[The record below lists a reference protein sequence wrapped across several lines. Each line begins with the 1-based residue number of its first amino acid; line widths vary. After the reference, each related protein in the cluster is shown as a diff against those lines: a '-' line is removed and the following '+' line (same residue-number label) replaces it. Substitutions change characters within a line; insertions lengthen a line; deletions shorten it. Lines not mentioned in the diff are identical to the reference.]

1 MKAKL
6 FIFIGFVAAAI
17 GMSLLF
23 NTAPVHAA
31 GETYRWVNANTIE
44 GSGGSFENL
53 YADGK
58 VTFNRSDGFAVSVEN
73 TCINRE
79 PFVITIT
86 PSQSNRNG
94 SLTTSGCGEEGF
106 SSLDP
111 EAYEFDIAFDIAN
124 PENGPPLPGSD
135 IDFMELDCSTYV
147 NRPDLGENFD
157 QERWR
162 CEAMQACIEG
172 GSSQAECLTT
182 WVGCV
187 DERNNSFSCR
197 NDMVENGTNIDL
209 DGEEEDE
216 NTTTCAVDGLGW
228 IICPILNFT
237 ASLADGAYEI
247 VAGFLEIQPLLTT
260 GTSEPIYQA
269 WSIMRNIANVAFV
282 IAFMI
287 IIFSQITSF
296 GISNYGIKRML
307 PRLIVAAILVNVSY
321 WICAIAVDVTNIL
334 GGSLKQLFDSV
345 GASFEG
351 PDFGTFG
358 GAQTWSNIT
367 IGVLSVAV
375 VVATSLYVTLSA
387 LIPILI
393 TVIAALLTTL
403 IILAVRQ
410 ALIILLVVISPLAF
424 VAFLLPNTQN
434 LFTSWRNLFQTLL
447 LMFPIIAAI
456 FGASALASQVVTAS
470 AQNIDNEA
478 LRIVTQIFGAGIA
491 SIPLLLTI
499 LIPRLAGRLGSFIND
514 PSRGLFDR
522 ARKSAEGYRD
532 YRQNIARQRRL
543 EGTNM
548 LRATS
553 DRWKGSGR
561 KFVRGAGKVMGWGAT
576 GAGKTGFSSAAS
588 FAEGKKLEME
598 QRRANAEKALTE
610 AKQDYVA
617 ERAQNE
623 EYAKKIAGPT
633 GNVERI
639 QAAAITA
646 QKNAVAEAIKNAEV
660 SANIKPGDLGAMA
673 EALKE
678 AIKSG
683 NTVKAQAMQNM
694 MLASGGKGVSS
705 YRNAMQDMESEL
717 ARQGERLDYNS
728 GVGADLRENMLKNH
742 GGVKKDAADLIAQAA
757 SGLDL
762 NQVSNDRS
770 TWQMSDQ
777 DFVTQKDASVKI
789 ALDNSALG
797 KDQAVRIMSN
807 KNLTKELSEE
817 NLARVEAIAQGV
829 VQGSGGD
836 TRATPSPE
844 QLDIAHEEALR
855 EERRRNPGP

>member
-1 MKAKL
+1 
-6 FIFIGFVAAAI
+6 
-17 GMSLLF
+17 MSLAF
-23 NTAPVHAA
+23 NITPVHAA
-31 GETYRWVNANTIE
+31 GETYKWIDRNTIE

-53 YADGK
+53 STDGK
-58 VTFNRSDGFAVSVEN
+58 VTFDRSDGFSVSIEN
-73 TCINRE
+73 VCINRE

-86 PSQSNRNG
+86 PSESNRNG
-94 SLTTSGCGEEGF
+94 SLTATGCGEEGF
-106 SSLDP
+106 STLDP
-111 EAYEFDIAFDIAN
+111 EAYAFDIAFDIAN

-135 IDFMELDCSTYV
+135 IDFAELDCSTFV
-147 NRPDLGENFD
+147 NRPDLGENYD
-157 QERWR
+157 QQRWR
-162 CEAMQACIEG
+162 CEAMQACMES
-172 GSSQAECLTT
+172 GSSQSECLTT

-197 NDMVENGTNIDL
+197 EDMIANGTNIDL
-209 DGEEEDE
+209 DGEEEEDE
-216 NTTTCAVDGLGW
+216 NATTCAVDGIGW

-237 ASLADGAYEI
+237 ASLADGSYGI
-247 VAGFLEIQPLLTT
+247 VAGFLEVQPLLTT

-296 GISNYGIKRML
+296 GISNYGIKKML
-307 PRLIVAAILVNVSY
+307 PRLIIAAILVNISY
-321 WICAIAVDVTNIL
+321 WVCAIAVDITNIL
-334 GGSLKQLFDSV
+334 GGSIKQLFDSV
-345 GASFEG
+345 GATFETPNFTG
-351 PDFGTFG
+351 IEG
-358 GAQTWSNIT
+358 GATWSNIT
-367 IGVLSVAV
+367 IGVLSVGL
-375 VVATSLYVTLSA
+375 VVAASIYFTLSA

-393 TVIAALLTTL
+393 TVVAALVTTL
-403 IILAVRQ
+403 LILAIRQ

-434 LFTSWRNLFQTLL
+434 LFSKWRNLFQTLL

-456 FGASALASQVVTAS
+456 FGASALASQIVTAS
-470 AQNIDNEA
+470 AQNIDDDA

-491 SIPLLLTI
+491 SIPLLLTVF
-499 LIPRLAGRLGSFIND
+499 IPRLAGRVGSLVND
-514 PSRGLFDR
+514 PSRGFFDR
-522 ARKSAEGYRD
+522 ARKGAEGYRD

-553 DRWKGSGR
+553 DRWKGSER
-561 KFVRGAGKVMGWGAT
+561 KFVRGAGTAMGWGAT

-598 QRRANAEKALTE
+598 QRRSNAEKALAE

-646 QKNAVAEAIKNAEV
+646 QKNAVTEAIRNAEI

-678 AIKSG
+678 AIKGG

-694 MLASGGKGVSS
+694 MLASGGKGVSN

-717 ARQGERLDYNS
+717 ARQGERLDYSS

-797 KDQAVRIMSN
+797 QEQATRIMSN
-807 KNLTKELSEE
+807 KNLTKELNEE
-817 NLARVEAIAQGV
+817 NLARVGAIAQGT

-855 EERRRNPGP
+855 EDRRRNPGP